1 MIKVS
6 LIIPVYNVVKYIDR
20 CLDSVMNQEYP
31 DIECILVDDYTPDN
45 SFEIINKKLDA
56 YSGRIDFKIVRHKEN
71 RGLSA
76 ARNSGVKVATGDYIF
91 FLDSDDQLVEGAIE
105 SFVDAIIEYGS
116 VDFLIGDYQVIGN
129 WYYRGIQSEKY
140 LSSNVEIFSDYL
152 SGKWYVMAWGKL
164 INRSFFEKYNLW
176 FVEGLLHEDELFS
189 FRLAFFSNRMV
200 YVNKNI
206 YRYFI
211 RNDSIMG
218 HKRYKN
224 YIDHL
229 FVISENLKLSRSLKF
244 GLSDS
249 NIGCYFISVF
259 YGIMFSVINNSS
271 LNIVE
276 KRELIH
282 QIQKNVKELRRDIVI
297 HTFKTHLEYHIL
309 SSHYSVVNLVMKCY
323 FYFCG
328 IKYKRYEC

>member
-31 DIECILVDDYTPDN
+31 NIECILVDDYTPDN

-105 SFVDAIIEYGS
+105 AFVDAIIEYGS

-152 SGKWYVMAWGKL
+152 SGKWYVMACGKL
-164 INRSFFEKYNLW
+164 INRFFFEKYN
-176 FVEGLLHEDELFS
+176 
-189 FRLAFFSNRMV
+189 MV
-200 YVNKNI
+200 
-206 YRYFI
+206 
-211 RNDSIMG
+211 
-218 HKRYKN
+218 
-224 YIDHL
+224 
-229 FVISENLKLSRSLKF
+229 
-244 GLSDS
+244 
-249 NIGCYFISVF
+249 C
-259 YGIMFSVINNSS
+259 
-271 LNIVE
+271 
-276 KRELIH
+276 
-282 QIQKNVKELRRDIVI
+282 
-297 HTFKTHLEYHIL
+297 
-309 SSHYSVVNLVMKCY
+309 
-323 FYFCG
+323 
-328 IKYKRYEC
+328 